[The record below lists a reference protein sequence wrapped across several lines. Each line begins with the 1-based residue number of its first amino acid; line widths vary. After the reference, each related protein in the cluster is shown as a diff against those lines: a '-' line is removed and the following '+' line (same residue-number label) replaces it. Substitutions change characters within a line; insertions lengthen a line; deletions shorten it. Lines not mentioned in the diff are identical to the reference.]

1 MTTYV
6 ALLRGI
12 NVSGK
17 NKVAMAELRA
27 LVESLGYQHV
37 RTYIQSG
44 NVVFDSSTRSA
55 AKVADTIAGVITRE
69 LGLDVTVIVRTAAEI
84 EAVLAANPLLKTG
97 ADPKTL
103 HVTFLATAP
112 AAATVR
118 SLADVDR
125 SPDQF
130 SIVGRAVYVHCPD
143 GYGNTKLNNTFFEK
157 RLGVAA
163 TTRNWRTV
171 QTLAVLTKES
181 GAKGSLPNLSIKP
194 ELPSE
199 P

>member
-1 MTTYV
+1 M
-6 ALLRGI
+6 
-12 NVSGK
+12 
-17 NKVAMAELRA
+17 
-27 LVESLGYQHV
+27 
-37 RTYIQSG
+37 
-44 NVVFDSSTRSA
+44 
-55 AKVADTIAGVITRE
+55 
-69 LGLDVTVIVRTAAEI
+69 
-84 EAVLAANPLLKTG
+84 AANPLLKTG

-112 AAATVR
+112 TAATVR

-130 SIVGRAVYVHCPD
+130 TVGGREVYVHCPD

-171 QTLAVLTKES
+171 QTLAVLAKES